1 MGAKPMTRPR
11 SVVFRHN
18 GRQRRGFYE
27 KHFEYYRPVLE
38 RLEDRL
44 APSVNVFGYHNNIAG
59 NGENL
64 SETSLTPANVNVNTF
79 GKVFTTKVDGMVY
92 AQPLY
97 VSDVNITAGDNKGI
111 HDVLY
116 VATEHDSLYAIDG
129 GTGHVLWQVSFIN
142 PAAGI
147 TSCPSPDANSTDLV
161 PEIGITGTPVI
172 DPFTNTLFLDA
183 KTKEVRGGVNH
194 YVYRLHAVDLGSGAE
209 KQAPATIA
217 DTVFDGTTFTYVS
230 GPFVFGTGDGNV
242 GGKLTFNALRQL
254 QRPGLTVIK
263 GNVFLAFGSHN
274 DTNPYH
280 GWLLSYSEH
289 NLQLNGVFCT
299 SPNGSRGG
307 IWQSGGRI
315 TSDAQGNIFVISGN
329 GTFDT
334 TLTGAGF
341 PNKGD
346 YGDAFLKLAFDPTTN
361 STHQSATGWG
371 LKVVDYFTPF
381 NQAALSITDKDL
393 GSSGPVLLPDSVGST
408 AHPHLLLGTG
418 KEGKIYLIDRD
429 NMGKFDPNTDHVVQ
443 ENVVLTSTL
452 DTAAYLAGTFY
463 YACHDLPGEAFSIL
477 HGAFN
482 PVPTSKTPDLFSYPG
497 STPSISA
504 NVSNNRIVW
513 LIDTHSNQLRA
524 YDARN
529 LGVELYTSAQAANGR
544 DRLNPPTKFAVP
556 TIADGRV
563 YVGTQKNVIVAYG
576 LLHPPTESLLAV
588 SPGTGAGSTPRGTA
602 TDRRSP
608 TSSGLN
614 QGAVS
619 SLAGDSST
627 RLSVISPL
635 AAFGVDGFFASS
647 SGPEHARTLAGALA
661 KARSTLDWLE
671 DAT

>member
-1 MGAKPMTRPR
+1 MTWPR

-18 GRQRRGFYE
+18 GRQHRGFKEEYLL
-27 KHFEYYRPVLE
+27 YYRPVLE

-44 APSVNVFGYHNNIAG
+44 APSVNVFGYHNNIAD

-79 GKVFTTKVDGMVY
+79 GKLFTTKVDGVVY

-97 VSDVNITAGDNKGI
+97 VSDVNITSGDNKGT
-111 HDVLY
+111 HDVVY

-129 GTGHVLWQVSFIN
+129 GTGHVLWHDSFIS
-142 PAAGI
+142 PAAGV
-147 TSCPSPDANSTDLV
+147 TSCPSVDANSTDLV

-172 DPFTNTLFLDA
+172 DPFTNTIFLDA

-194 YVYRLHAVDLGSGAE
+194 YVQRLHAIDIGSGAE
-209 KQAPATIA
+209 RQAPATIA
-217 DTVFDGTTFTYVS
+217 DTIFDGTNFSYVS
-230 GPFVFGTGDGNV
+230 GAYVFGTGDGSV
-242 GGKLTFNALRQL
+242 GGKLTLNALRQL

-280 GWLLSYSEH
+280 GWLLSYSEN
-289 NLQLNGVFCT
+289 NLQLDGVFCT

-315 TSDAQGNIFVISGN
+315 SSDAQGNIFVISGN

-334 TLTGAGF
+334 TLTSNGF

-346 YGDAFLKLAFDPTTN
+346 YGDSFLKLAFDPTTTA
-361 STHQSATGWG
+361 THQSATGWG

-381 NQAALSITDKDL
+381 NQAPLSITDKDL
-393 GSSGPVLLPDSVGST
+393 GSSGPVLLPDSVGSA
-408 AHPHLLLGTG
+408 AHPHLLLSTG
-418 KEGKIYLIDRD
+418 KEGRIYLIDRD

-443 ENVVLTSTL
+443 ENLVLTGTL

-463 YACHDLPGEAFSIL
+463 YASHELPGEAFSIL

-482 PVPTSKTPDLFSYPG
+482 PVPTSKTPDVFSYPG

-504 NVSNNRIVW
+504 NGSNNRIVW
-513 LIDTHSNQLRA
+513 LVDRASNQLRA

-529 LGVELYTSAQAANGR
+529 LGVELYTSAQAPNGR

-556 TIADGRV
+556 TVANGRV

-576 LLHPPTESLLAV
+576 LLHPPSPAVPGASL
-588 SPGTGAGSTPRGTA
+588 GANTSVGPTGTA
-602 TDRRSP
+602 TDRNISASNEP
-608 TSSGLN
+608 AQSAVKSAGSGNGTNLPLI
-614 QGAVS
+614 G
-619 SLAGDSST
+619 
-627 RLSVISPL
+627 PL
-635 AAFGVDGFFASS
+635 ATPQVDGFFASRAA
-647 SGPEHARTLAGALA
+647 PRQARTLAGALA
-661 KARSTLDWLE
+661 KTHPTRDWL
-671 DAT
+671 DGSA